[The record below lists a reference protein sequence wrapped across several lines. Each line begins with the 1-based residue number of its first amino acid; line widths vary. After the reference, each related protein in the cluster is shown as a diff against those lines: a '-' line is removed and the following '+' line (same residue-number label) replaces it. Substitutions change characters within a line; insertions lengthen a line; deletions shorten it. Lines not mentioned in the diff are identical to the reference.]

1 MALTYDY
8 DNNANVTSIIDSQ
21 NSAYS
26 LTNLQYDDLDRLT
39 STTGAA
45 GIGSSEM
52 HYDGL
57 GNITYYKNKN
67 KTLNYTYDYAKNRL
81 SKVTGVSGRYGSI
94 GYDTRGNITNNGAYT
109 LSFNRANQLTSA
121 KGNSYLYDGHNRRVK
136 QADANGTSYSMYSQD
151 GTLLYREK
159 GDTITGSGTNYIYLG
174 KKLIAKYGD
183 VTPQTVN
190 ESRQHARPFGESIEA
205 PKDDVGYTGHKFD
218 TDLGLSYMQARYY
231 DPVIGRF
238 YSNDPVGFKNVHN
251 FNRYAYANN
260 NPYKYVDPDGMDTVI
275 ALKAYPIGNA
285 PIVGKFGHAFVEYKD
300 TETGETR
307 ITRGGPSG
315 EYPGGAS
322 GAIMDS
328 SYEGVNLVAND
339 SPASVNVDFNQ
350 PGTET
355 LSSVTVEATM
365 GEVQKSVGA
374 FNKGVNQAKI
384 PYQPRGQN
392 SNTYA
397 GNAFEH
403 LTGQEAKNTS
413 EIALP
418 ALEKDLD
425 K

>member
-1 MALTYDY
+1 MR
-8 DNNANVTSIIDSQ
+8 S
-21 NSAYS
+21 
-26 LTNLQYDDLDRLT
+26 
-39 STTGAA
+39 
-45 GIGSSEM
+45 
-52 HYDGL
+52 
-57 GNITYYKNKN
+57 
-67 KTLNYTYDYAKNRL
+67 
-81 SKVTGVSGRYGSI
+81 
-94 GYDTRGNITNNGAYT
+94 
-109 LSFNRANQLTSA
+109 
-121 KGNSYLYDGHNRRVK
+121 
-136 QADANGTSYSMYSQD
+136 
-151 GTLLYREK
+151 
-159 GDTITGSGTNYIYLG
+159 
-174 KKLIAKYGD
+174 
-183 VTPQTVN
+183 
-190 ESRQHARPFGESIEA
+190 
-205 PKDDVGYTGHKFD
+205 
-218 TDLGLSYMQARYY
+218 
-231 DPVIGRF
+231 
-238 YSNDPVGFKNVHN
+238 
-251 FNRYAYANN
+251 FNRYAYGNN
-260 NPYKYVDPDGMDTVI
+260 NPYKYVDPDGMDTVV

-300 TETGETR
+300 TETGKTR

-350 PGTET
+350 PGTVT

-365 GEVQKSVGA
+365 EEVQKSVGA
-374 FNKGVNQAKI
+374 FNKDVNQASI

-403 LTGQEAKNTS
+403 LTGQEEKNTS